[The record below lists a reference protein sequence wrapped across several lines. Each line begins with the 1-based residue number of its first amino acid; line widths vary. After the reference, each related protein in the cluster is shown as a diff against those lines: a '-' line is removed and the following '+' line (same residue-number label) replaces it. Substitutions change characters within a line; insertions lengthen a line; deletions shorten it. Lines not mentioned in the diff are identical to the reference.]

1 MPLTPEDEALE
12 IRGIRKLAEPF
23 ARQLREIIPEA
34 ERADEYIEGAEW
46 VLSRDPTYGTQL
58 NGSDVW
64 FLPMENVPDM
74 PSIVLYY
81 TFDDERVYFISIE
94 MVW

>member
-1 MPLTPEDEALE
+1 M
-12 IRGIRKLAEPF
+12 
-23 ARQLREIIPEA
+23 
-34 ERADEYIEGAEW
+34 
-46 VLSRDPTYGTQL
+46 LSRDPTYGTQL

-81 TFDDERVYFISIE
+81 TFDFERVYFISIE